1 MNVLEWL
8 KWSSRYNIEDR
19 SYEKIAID
27 REISIDADAMTLTT
41 EQKELLIADI
51 LFVALILSPSS
62 TSSIESTHNNFS
74 RKIGGESLNN
84 ERYLKDKAIMEG
96 IYKKYGDARYE
107 MLQANG
113 VAKIKII
120 QIEDVI

>member
-8 KWSSRYNIEDR
+8 KASSRYNIEDR

-27 REISIDADAMTLTT
+27 REISVDVDAMTLTI
-41 EQKELLIADI
+41 EQKELLYADI

-62 TSSIESTHNNFS
+62 TSSIQCSHNNFS
-74 RKIGGESLNN
+74 KTIGSESLNN
-84 ERYLKDKAIMEG
+84 ERYLQDKAIMEG

-107 MLQANG
+107 LLEAG
-113 VAKIKII
+113 GARKIKMI